1 MTPTRT
7 LGTVLLAAI
16 MALSACTT
24 TINGTARPHTQSTQ
38 DSSQP
43 AVCSRAPDP
52 DNCAEFQRTEP
63 AKGEHLFT
71 AWAADEAA
79 SSQMLCSALP
89 DQTWQQWLSEGFY
102 RYVNDSSWCEL
113 WSADNQIAIKLGLF
127 GASPLR
133 EYLARFQS
141 DPGISALTRQVQIAG
156 VPAMTTGL
164 AADSDG
170 VGRDGEQITL
180 APHGDADKPG
190 VLLIRLELHPPRG
203 RPSNTPVD
211 RNRIGF
217 RDDLAGA
224 LLGALYPR

>member
-1 MTPTRT
+1 MTRSRT
-7 LGTVLLAAI
+7 LGTVLLAAV

-24 TINGTARPHTQSTQ
+24 TIGGTARPHTQPTP
-38 DSSQP
+38 DSPQQ
-43 AVCSRAPDP
+43 AVCSRTPDP
-52 DNCAEFQRTEP
+52 DSCAEFQRTEP
-63 AKGEHLFT
+63 AKGQQLFQ

-89 DQTWQQWLSEGFY
+89 DQTWQQWLGEGFY
-102 RYVNDSSWCEL
+102 RYVNDDAWCEL
-113 WSADNQIAIKLGLF
+113 WSDDNQVAIKLGLF
-127 GASPLR
+127 GAAPLR
-133 EYLARFQS
+133 EYLTRFQS
-141 DPGISALTRQVQIAG
+141 DPGIAALTRQVQIAG

-164 AADSDG
+164 ATDSDG

-180 APHGDADKPG
+180 APHGDAEKPG
-190 VLLIRLELHPPRG
+190 VLLIHLELHPPRG
-203 RPSNTPVD
+203 KPSNTPVD